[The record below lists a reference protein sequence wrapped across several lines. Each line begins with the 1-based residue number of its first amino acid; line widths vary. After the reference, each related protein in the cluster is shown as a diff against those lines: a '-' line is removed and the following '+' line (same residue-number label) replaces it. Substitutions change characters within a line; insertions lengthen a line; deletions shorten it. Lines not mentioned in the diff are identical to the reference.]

1 MSLTSAMNSAVSGLS
16 VTSRLADLASTN
28 IANAATP
35 GYVRRQAEV
44 SSSALGGQAGGVS
57 LTGIRRDVSTLLL
70 NDIRVADAAVG
81 DRDARLAALTQ
92 IEDALGIEGDDSL
105 TGKIATLDSALI
117 AAAGRPEAESRLQTV
132 LSAMQGVVS
141 HLSQASQAVQT
152 VREGADAA
160 IASQVETLNTTLS
173 QVKDLNS
180 RILTDKVA
188 GRDTSALEDLR
199 QKQVDSIASIV
210 PIRQVARD
218 NGVVALYSLNG
229 APLLDG
235 KASVFGFEPT
245 RAISAEMTIED
256 GPLSGLTLNGHQMGL
271 TDRGLLAGGSLIAQ
285 FAIRDT
291 LATEAQA
298 HLDGVAREVVERFQN
313 SAVDPTLAPGQAG
326 VFTDAGA
333 AFLAANE
340 VGLSSRLAIN
350 AAVDPDQGG
359 GVWRL
364 RDGVGAA
371 TPGPVGESS
380 LLTAMQGAVARN
392 AVPASAALSPVA
404 RSLGSLASDLVSSVA
419 RDRVE
424 TEDLAT
430 FARTKATSLQE
441 KAQAQGV
448 DTDQELQNLLLIEQA
463 YAANAR
469 VIQTIDTMLSTL
481 MEL

>member
-1 MSLTSAMNSAVSGLS
+1 MSLSSAMNSAVSGLS
-16 VTSRLADLASTN
+16 VTSRLADLASNN

-35 GYVRRQAEV
+35 GYVRRQGEV
-44 SSSALGGQAGGVS
+44 SSVVLGGQASGVS
-57 LTGIRRDVSTLLL
+57 MTGIRRDISTLLL

-81 DRDARLAALTQ
+81 DRDARLAALNQ
-92 IEDALGIEGDDSL
+92 IEESLGLDGEDSL
-105 TGKIATLDSALI
+105 TGKMAALDSALI
-117 AAAGRPEAESRLQTV
+117 AATSRPEAESRLQTV

-141 HLSQASQAVQT
+141 HLSQASQAIQS
-152 VREGADAA
+152 VREEADAA
-160 IASQVETLNTTLS
+160 IASQVEALNTTLS

-180 RILTDKVA
+180 RILSEKVA
-188 GRDTSALEDLR
+188 GRDTSSLEDLR

-210 PIRQVARD
+210 PIRQVTRE
-218 NGVVALYSLNG
+218 NGDIALYSQNG

-235 KASVFGFEPT
+235 KASVFGFTPT

-256 GPLSGLTLNGHQMGL
+256 GPLSGLTLNGHQMSL
-271 TDRGLLAGGSLIAQ
+271 SEKGLLAGGSLIAQ
-285 FAIRDT
+285 FTIRDS

-298 HLDGVAREVVERFQN
+298 QLDGFARDLVERFQD

-326 VFTDAGA
+326 VFTDAGGP
-333 AFLAANE
+333 FSPANE
-340 VGLSSRLAIN
+340 AGLSARLGIN
-350 AAVDPDQGG
+350 AAIDPDQGG

-364 RDGVGAA
+364 REGIGATSPSLVGDSA
-371 TPGPVGESS
+371 
-380 LLTAMQGAVARN
+380 LLTAMQQALARPG
-392 AVPASAALSPVA
+392 VPTSGALSPVA
-404 RSLGSLASDLVSSVA
+404 RSLSALASDLVSSVA

-424 TEDLAT
+424 SEDLAT
-430 FARTKATSLQE
+430 FARSRSTSLQE

-469 VIQTIDTMLSTL
+469 VIQTIDNMLSTL